1 MISAQT
7 SSMNHCWL
15 FLNQYQRDAES
26 ELLNGPNGTDMSAED
41 AVR

>member
-15 FLNQYQRDAES
+15 FLNQCQRDAEP
-26 ELLNGPNGTDMSAED
+26 ELFNGPSSTEVSAED